1 MLRSHSQSNPHE
13 SKDHLESNG
22 HKSPSFAA
30 LTSTFHTHGVMQNT
44 GSKENNGFFN
54 EDKVIH
60 SIGVIRGETG
70 TTTEAIST

>member
-1 MLRSHSQSNPHE
+1 
-13 SKDHLESNG
+13 
-22 HKSPSFAA
+22 
-30 LTSTFHTHGVMQNT
+30 MQNT